1 MPRHLTAFLC
11 AALLAI
17 TPAHAH
23 AQGGSAPMV
32 IHPTNDDFETVKE
45 NLEIAITGQGL
56 LVSGTLHVSDMLHRT
71 VTDLGYE
78 QNVYAKAESLE
89 FCSAALSHRMIRVHP
104 ANLAVCPFTIGIYT
118 LRDNPEQ
125 VYVAYRRPILA
136 GDNAAEAQ
144 QAVANLLREVVAEAI
159 E

>member
-11 AALLAI
+11 PVLLAI
-17 TPAHAH
+17 APACAF
-23 AQGGSAPMV
+23 AQQHGPMV
-32 IHPTNDDFETVKE
+32 VHETDDDFPTVKE
-45 NLEIAITGQGL
+45 NLEMAITGQGL
-56 LVSGTLHVSDMLHRT
+56 LVSGTLHVSEMLHRT
-71 VTDLGYE
+71 AADLGYD

-118 LRDNPEQ
+118 LRDDPQQ
-125 VYVAYRRPILA
+125 VYVTYRRPMLA
-136 GDNAAEAQ
+136 GDAATEAQ
-144 QAVANLLREVVAEAI
+144 QAVETLLREIVAEAV